1 MPDTTQLEALITR
14 LTNDRALLQRGEA
27 ATRQGA
33 VNPTLRALGWDTDNL
48 DEVDPEFA
56 DSDGG
61 KVDYCL
67 RYGGKDLVLIEVKRA
82 SADLSQHQEQLLR
95 YAFGLHVELAALT
108 NGLDWWLY
116 LPTKG
121 GRSFERRRFARID
134 FREQNAGKAATAL
147 DRFLN
152 RDRVTTGATLKE
164 AESEFA
170 RQQLEQEVLAVM
182 PEAWSRVLDD
192 AELHDLLAR
201 EVERIA
207 GHRPDP
213 DKVAAFIRRM
223 ASGDGGA
230 TTQHPEGSRTRQH
243 GAAPPAPTATPAAGG
258 HEVSTPPTPS
268 AVPQPQGSRQKVP
281 PTRVAAFVLDGA
293 RHEVSSWPDMLVQL
307 CNLLAAGAGASFA
320 ERVASLRGRLRPW
333 FSPSPDAHIHPRQ
346 LDNGLYLETN
356 LGARDSERRAR
367 RVLQAVR
374 GSDDGFHIV
383 LGE

>member
-67 RYGGKDLVLIEVKRA
+67 RYRGKDLVLIEVKRA

-134 FREQNAGKAATAL
+134 FREQDASEAATAL

-164 AESEFA
+164 AEHEFA
-170 RQQLEQEVLAVM
+170 RQQLEQEVLAAM
-182 PEAWSRVLDD
+182 PEAWNRVLGD
-192 AELHDLLAR
+192 AQFHDLFAR

-213 DKVAAFIRRM
+213 DKVAAFIRRV

-230 TTQHPEGSRTRQH
+230 VTQDREGSRTRQRR
-243 GAAPPAPTATPAAGG
+243 ADQPAPVAAG
-258 HEVSTPPTPS
+258 HEVSTHPSQS
-268 AVPQPQGSRQKVP
+268 AVPQPRGSQQKRP
-281 PTRVAAFVLDGA
+281 PRRIAAFWLDNR
-293 RHEVSSWPDMLVQL
+293 RHQAAQWQDMLVGV
-307 CNLLAAGAGASFA
+307 CNLLISETGPQFPQLVAGLQGRVRPRFA
-320 ERVASLRGRLRPW
+320 
-333 FSPSPDAHIHPRQ
+333 PSPDGYIRPRR
-346 LDNGLYLETN
+346 LSNGMFTDTN
-356 LGARDSERRAR
+356 LNANDSERRAR
-367 RVLQAVR
+367 EVLRAVR
-374 GSDDGFHIV
+374 GSDDGFRIE
-383 LGE
+383 LAE